1 MSDENSIDHLPIE
14 IQKAIEDLEEY
25 EKTCTNSEM
34 YMKALNWEMN
44 IRDQIGMIYTLENA
58 EKKGYEE
65 GFKIGYDNET
75 RAIAKRMKNL
85 GSDLDL
91 IAEVTG
97 LDSETIEKL

>member
-1 MSDENSIDHLPIE
+1 MSDQNSIDHLPIE
-14 IQKAIEDLEEY
+14 IQKAIKELEEY

-34 YMKALNWEMN
+34 RMKALNWEMN
-44 IRDQIGMIYTLENA
+44 IRDQISMIYMLENA

-65 GFKIGYDNET
+65 GYARET

-91 IAEVTG
+91 ISEVTD
-97 LDSETIEKL
+97 LDLEIIEKL